1 MLPAIPQRHRVGVEI
16 VTAVV
21 LMGGSGVCLLAALQE
36 LDVAV
41 LFFFGIGGL
50 AEWGARAIWWENKI
64 NRSPVAK
71 AGGSRSAGRAKPG
84 RTDLDCLS
92 RLALVK
98 GESGACLGGFVSAGL
113 NCATRA

>member
-1 MLPAIPQRHRVGVEI
+1 
-16 VTAVV
+16 
-21 LMGGSGVCLLAALQE
+21 MGGSGVCLLAALQE

-41 LFFFGIGGL
+41 LFFFFGIGGL